1 MGLSGKGG
9 KSGLG
14 FANINIGGRLSGK
27 RKAGENAAGREKS
40 SHSIAGVGG
49 VGGGDGGGGGG
60 RSFHGG
66 KRSRHN
72 RYIRS
77 SSQDDLNVP
86 PFEPQTLALQGEPV
100 RTRIQRGSGDS
111 RDVPDRE
118 GVIAVR
124 DTIERV

>member
-9 KSGLG
+9 SGLG
-14 FANINIGGRLSGK
+14 FANMNIGGRLSGK
-27 RKAGENAAGREKS
+27 RKAGGAAGRDRS
-40 SHSIAGVGG
+40 SGGGIDGGGG
-49 VGGGDGGGGGG
+49 VGGDGGGGG

-66 KRSRHN
+66 KRSRNN